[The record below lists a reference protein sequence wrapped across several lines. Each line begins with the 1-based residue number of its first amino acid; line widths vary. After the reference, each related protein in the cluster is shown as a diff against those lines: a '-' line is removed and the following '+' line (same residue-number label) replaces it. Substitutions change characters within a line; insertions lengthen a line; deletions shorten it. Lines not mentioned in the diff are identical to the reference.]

1 LRFAKPFSIQFE
13 VTLLA
18 VKLFKS
24 AVEEL
29 SLTISRI
36 FAWTLH
42 LLAFLDLSRAERR
55 CKAGA

>member
-1 LRFAKPFSIQFE
+1 VFLVDLKQVTSCNEKNNRDLRFAKPFSIQFE

-36 FAWTLH
+36 FA
-42 LLAFLDLSRAERR
+42 
-55 CKAGA
+55 